1 MFEFQ
6 AKIRIAGRVS
16 YVSVQASDSAHARL
30 LVRAQY
36 GEQVTILQTKRCA
49 KPRTHSISNPII
61 PEIPPMKSHTNA
73 VAEFHNQVS
82 SHVADMPR
90 LLQCDPDHARKAA
103 EQLRQTLT
111 ILAAMDSAN
120 SELMSRLEFA
130 LEELCEW
137 VEAHAAADLVAAAD
151 AWGDRCYV
159 LLGDAVATGMPVDE
173 IFKCIART

>member
-1 MFEFQ
+1 
-6 AKIRIAGRVS
+6 
-16 YVSVQASDSAHARL
+16 
-30 LVRAQY
+30 
-36 GEQVTILQTKRCA
+36 
-49 KPRTHSISNPII
+49 
-61 PEIPPMKSHTNA
+61 MKSHTNA
-73 VAEFHNQVS
+73 VAEFHNKVS

-173 IFKCIART
+173 IFWEVHRSNMTKASATNTNGKGTKADGFESPVLKNILQTASGHQG